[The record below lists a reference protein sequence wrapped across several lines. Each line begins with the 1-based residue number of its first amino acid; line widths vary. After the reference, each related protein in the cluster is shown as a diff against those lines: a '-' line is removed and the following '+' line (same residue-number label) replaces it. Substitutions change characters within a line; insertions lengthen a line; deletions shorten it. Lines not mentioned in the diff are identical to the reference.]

1 MQAGGLRVTPVE
13 ELEPTRG
20 ADPDAVLEEVLQE
33 HPQAADEEEQGAPVE
48 HPVVLVE
55 RGCPGQERVTRRV
68 YWLVRLQLARLLLCR
83 HDVLRSAAGQGPTSH
98 LDF

>member
-1 MQAGGLRVTPVE
+1 MQAGVLRVSPVE

-55 RGCPGQERVTRRV
+55 
-68 YWLVRLQLARLLLCR
+68 
-83 HDVLRSAAGQGPTSH
+83 
-98 LDF
+98 